1 MATVK
6 GPQQATSSE
15 EESAEDLCAVAT
27 ITRLI
32 HDLHAANAYAAI
44 RERRDNELI
53 KWSDV
58 IGAVRGR

>member
-1 MATVK
+1 MAAIK
-6 GPQQATSSE
+6 SPQQATSSE
-15 EESAEDLCAVAT
+15 EGSAEDT

-32 HDLHAANAYAAI
+32 HDLYAANCAYAAI
-44 RERRDNELI
+44 CERRDNELI